1 MCHSF
6 FLLCVYITL
15 LMSAL
20 IYIEIL
26 RNGYRHVKN
35 VSLKSYMLIS
45 QVDKFV
51 TKLWFDSVA
60 DFFCGTK
67 QAVNVISKLIKQLS
81 FFNRIQKRF

>member
-1 MCHSF
+1 MPF
-6 FLLCVYITL
+6 TFLLCVHITL

-20 IYIEIL
+20 IYNEIL

-67 QAVNVISKLIKQLS
+67 QAVNVISNLIIKQLS
-81 FFNRIQKRF
+81 FFNRIQRRF